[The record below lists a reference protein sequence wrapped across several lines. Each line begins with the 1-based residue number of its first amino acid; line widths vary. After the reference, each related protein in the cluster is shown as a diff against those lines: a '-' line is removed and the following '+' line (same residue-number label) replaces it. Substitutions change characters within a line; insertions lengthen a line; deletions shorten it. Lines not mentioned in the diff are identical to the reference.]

1 MAIVSIIIFICT
13 GIYISIVD
21 FLTHRIRNSIL
32 IKLAICFL
40 GLALIRLI
48 VDRNYLESA
57 RFRLEIFWMVTI
69 FYLLLAACTGFKIGA
84 GDLKYALLIAV
95 FLDSTLPFSTII
107 EANQVAIVVTWSMTG
122 GVAIKQLLSSAEP
135 KAIPMAPALFL
146 GALAGLVSTFH

>member
-1 MAIVSIIIFICT
+1 MAVVSIIIFIGT
-13 GIYISIVD
+13 GIYISIED
-21 FLTHRIRNSIL
+21 FFTHRIRNSIL
-32 IKLAICFL
+32 IKLVLCFL
-40 GLALIRLI
+40 GLAVIRLI

-69 FYLLLAACTGFKIGA
+69 FYLLLAACTGFKIGT